1 MPLISIIIRN
11 KSIWR
16 FENVKN
22 LYWFITS
29 LLYYLLLSLIPC
41 KRKQNQFKSWKSLS
55 SEYREIVRCGHTP
68 KWLKTISRGEND
80 QNYHEIGRDF
90 RKKLRPWIDGFCKIS
105 GPKWL
110 CFTFLGHLSVTLV
123 LKWSIVSGKIT
134 DLKDFYGMN
143 STTLKSS
150 VKMDYKTYSRF
161 SSIEH

>member
-1 MPLISIIIRN
+1 MFQTTNNLVIWCKYFTVCCPKKNNADVKWSILMPLISIIIRN

-80 QNYHEIGRDF
+80 QNYHEFGQDF
-90 RKKLRPWIDGFCKIS
+90 RKRLRSWILVI
-105 GPKWL
+105 
-110 CFTFLGHLSVTLV
+110 FTRSANQNDCV
-123 LKWSIVSGKIT
+123 L
-134 DLKDFYGMN
+134 L
-143 STTLKSS
+143 
-150 VKMDYKTYSRF
+150 F
-161 SSIEH
+161 SDIYRSL